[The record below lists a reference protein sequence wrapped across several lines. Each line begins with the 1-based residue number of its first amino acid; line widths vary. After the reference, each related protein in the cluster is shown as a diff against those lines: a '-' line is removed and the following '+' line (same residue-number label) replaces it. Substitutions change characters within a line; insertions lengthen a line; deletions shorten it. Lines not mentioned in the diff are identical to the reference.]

1 VVWSARVMSFPSVGF
16 VASQCVRNPDQR
28 VPVGARKVVREEGAN
43 EAANDEV
50 AGALQSLA

>member
-1 VVWSARVMSFPSVGF
+1 MVWSARVMSFPSVGF
-16 VASQCVRNPDQR
+16 VAFQYVRSPDQC

-43 EAANDEV
+43 EAANDEL

>member
-1 VVWSARVMSFPSVGF
+1 MVLRW
-16 VASQCVRNPDQR
+16 VRNPDQR